1 MPALSLDWHHQ
12 RWVSSLWCF
21 TRPPLQ
27 LTSVVVCL
35 WLFLPLVLSS
45 ASEML
50 LDRVEIRRLTWPLQN
65 IPLFL
70 PSKTPGLLL
79 LCFGSSSICT
89 TFMKHRAI
97 YFAAFGWI
105 WADSISIYTEFFQLL
120 LFSVTSSINTS
131 NPVPLEAMHTHAI
144 TQLHVS
150 QMMLYAL
157 DHLHT
162 YFILQFW
169 YRLILFSAF
178 QRMLLKKW
186 SGYL

>member
-1 MPALSLDWHHQ
+1 MGFFSVMLYQAFTAADFSCCLFVALSAFSFVFSKWNAAWSGWDQEIDLAIAEY
-12 RWVSSLWCF
+12 F
-21 TRPPLQ
+21 T
-27 LTSVVVCL
+27 
-35 WLFLPLVLSS
+35 
-45 ASEML
+45 
-50 LDRVEIRRLTWPLQN
+50 
-65 IPLFL
+65 FL

-89 TFMKHRAI
+89 TFMKHRPI

-105 WADSISIYTEFFQLL
+105 WADSISLYTEFFQLL

-150 QMMLYAL
+150 QMMLYL

-169 YRLILFSAF
+169 YRLLFMSAF

-186 SGYL
+186 FGYL